1 MALHEAWGV
10 LGSFAE
16 RLGVPLSQ
24 EQLEQLARYHEALV
38 KANEVV
44 NLTRVT
50 DPAEAAIKH
59 HLDGLLFLKAL
70 PEGAREKSYSFVDV
84 GTGPGLPGITLLVA
98 CPRWRGTLIDSV
110 GKKVAFVDA
119 SIEAL
124 GLQGQALQCRAE
136 DLGREPGHRDRHDLV
151 VARAV
156 ARLPE
161 LIELCLPLLRV
172 GGHFVAS
179 KGPSA
184 EEERAEAKAALHEL
198 RGSESAFLKHE
209 LPMGAGE
216 RLLWRFTKEG
226 PTPKPYPR
234 RAGEPHRRPIGV
246 KKLTPDG

>member
-1 MALHEAWGV
+1 MHEAWKI
-10 LGSFAE
+10 LGGYAE
-16 RLGVPLSQ
+16 RLGVPLSE
-24 EQLEQLARYHEALV
+24 EQVAQLATYHDALV
-38 KANEVV
+38 KANEMV

-50 DPAEAAIKH
+50 DPAEAVIKH
-59 HLDGLLFLKAL
+59 HLDGLLFIAAL
-70 PEGAREKSYSFVDV
+70 PPGSREKSLSFVDV

-98 CPRWRGTLIDSV
+98 CPKWRGTLIDSV
-110 GKKVAFVDA
+110 GKKVAFVAA
-119 SIEAL
+119 SLEAM
-124 GLQGQALQCRAE
+124 GLQGQALHCRAE

-161 LIELCLPLLRV
+161 LVELCMPLLRV

-184 EEERAEAKAALHEL
+184 DEERLEANAALQEL
-198 RGSESAFLKHE
+198 RSAESGFLKHE
-209 LPMGAGE
+209 LPLGAGE

-234 RAGEPHRRPIGV
+234 RAGEPHQRPIGV